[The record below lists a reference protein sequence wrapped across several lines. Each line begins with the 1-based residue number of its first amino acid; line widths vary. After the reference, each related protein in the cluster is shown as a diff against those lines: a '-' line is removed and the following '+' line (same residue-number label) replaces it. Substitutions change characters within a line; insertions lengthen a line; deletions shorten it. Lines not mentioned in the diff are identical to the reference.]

1 MNWVNL
7 PGGIRLMRNKS
18 IEHEDKHEF
27 NFRDSEHIGPGVK
40 FTMQC
45 ADFSELPE
53 LDGDQGYSYVRTFW
67 QQVYGNGLWHPAYE
81 GHKSPRM
88 QTAGVYALYTRYV
101 RGMLGE
107 EGAAHAIALAKEDKW
122 DFQYLAGMT
131 FFVNLIHKSGTD
143 RDGNA
148 CTYVNL
154 APFSE
159 GGPCFDFER
168 SNALCAMSV
177 DHIGEN
183 VKVLNA
189 HLAES
194 GGGADLG
201 RDAERY
207 LRDELLPTIK
217 KLNAWDKEGVA
228 TVEAVRFATG
238 EVVSKL
244 SMINEL
250 RKRGGRFGNLKWDDQ
265 VLFLSELARAVSY
278 VTNDDPPE
286 PTESL
291 GGAKL
296 WYGDVAVMAP
306 VWSGYE
312 QYDPQYD
319 PEEAHLG

>member
-18 IEHEDKHEF
+18 IEYEDKHEF
-27 NFRDSEHIGPGVK
+27 NFRDSEHTGPGVK

-67 QQVYGNGLWHPAYE
+67 QQVNGNGLWHQADPDS
-81 GHKSPRM
+81 KSAKRRTPR
-88 QTAGVYALYTRYV
+88 VYVLYTKYV

-107 EGAAHAIALAKEDKW
+107 EAAAVAMALAKDDKW
-122 DFQYLAGMT
+122 DFQYLTGMT
-131 FFVNLIHKSGTD
+131 FYVNLIHKSGTD

-183 VKVLNA
+183 AKVLDR
-189 HLAES
+189 HLGEAGEKKN
-194 GGGADLG
+194 DLG
-201 RDAERY
+201 VDAERY
-207 LRDELLPTIK
+207 LKDELLPVIK
-217 KLNAWDKEGVA
+217 KLNGWDKLGVS
-228 TVEAVRFATG
+228 TIESVRFATG

-250 RKRGGRFGNLKWDDQ
+250 RKRGGRFGDLKWDDQ

-286 PTESL
+286 PPVAL
-291 GGAKL
+291 GGAKF
-296 WYGDVAVMAP
+296 WYGDVAVSAP
-306 VWSGYE
+306 TWDGYDMSE
-312 QYDPQYD
+312 C
-319 PEEAHLG
+319 

>member
-1 MNWVNL
+1 MDWMNL
-7 PGGIRLMRNKS
+7 PEGIRLMRNTEVKY
-18 IEHEDKHEF
+18 EDKHEF
-27 NFRDSEHIGPGVK
+27 KFRDSEHTGPGVK

-53 LDGDQGYSYVRTFW
+53 LDGDQGYSYVRAFW

-101 RGMLGE
+101 RGMLGA

-131 FFVNLIHKSGTD
+131 FYVNLIHKSGTD

-168 SNALCAMSV
+168 PNALCAIAPEHL
-177 DHIGEN
+177 DGN
-183 VKVLNA
+183 VKVLKA

-201 RDAERY
+201 REAERY
-207 LRDELLPTIK
+207 LKDELLPVIK
-217 KLNAWDKEGVA
+217 ELNGWDKLGVA
-228 TVEAVRFATG
+228 TIESVRFATG

-250 RKRGGRFGNLKWDDQ
+250 RKRGGRFGDLKWDDQ

-286 PTESL
+286 PPVVL
-291 GGAKL
+291 GGAKF
-296 WYGDVAVMAP
+296 WYGDVAVSAP
-306 VWSGYE
+306 TWDGYDMS
-312 QYDPQYD
+312 QC
-319 PEEAHLG
+319 